1 MNFLRNITIRAMLL
15 IILGAFLLL
24 WASVS
29 LYSMSSLGKMTGL
42 LEASE
47 IQKKNVEMLSRGN
60 DQYFRTVTR
69 MVRSMAFM
77 QAGNSAD
84 AEKTLTSAATALKN
98 SSEALEQFKNT
109 DHSIVDPEIATAMV
123 DTWQTVI
130 SNGLQPMLAAVRE
143 NKPDVFQQLFMNTYP
158 PLSVAFGGAM
168 EKYQNSITSRSTE
181 SLQQVYSLLSWGR
194 SVLMAA
200 LAIGALMLLLTDRY
214 LVNYL
219 VRPLNDIKGHFRV
232 MANGD
237 LGSPVEEFGRNC
249 VGQLIPYLRDVQ
261 SKLISTVS
269 TIRDSSAAIYQGSSE
284 IRSGNNHLSARTE
297 QQAAA
302 LAETAAS
309 MEQLSATVKQNA
321 DNVHQASTLSQD
333 AAVAARRGGE
343 VASDVV
349 ETMASITTSSKKI
362 ADITSVINGIAFQTN
377 ILALNAAVE
386 AARAGEQGRGFAVVA
401 GEVRSLAQR
410 SAQAA
415 KEIES
420 LIAESVQRVGKG
432 SEQVAQTG
440 DVMNSIIVAV
450 TRVNDLMGE
459 IANASDEQSR
469 GISQVGQAVAEMDG
483 VTQQNASLVEQSAGA
498 AASLEDQARQL
509 TEAVALFKLSEQDK
523 RPSQSVALPRKSAT
537 PAATALLASSSKKG
551 ASANDNWE
559 TF

>member
-15 IILGAFLLL
+15 SVLAAFLLL
-24 WASVS
+24 WAGVS
-29 LYSMSSLGKMTGL
+29 LYGMSTLSKMMGL
-42 LEASE
+42 IEASE

-69 MVRSMAFM
+69 MVRSMDFK

-84 AEKTLTSAATALKN
+84 AEKTLTAAATAFKN
-98 SSEALEQFKNT
+98 TSEALEQFSKT
-109 DHSIVDPEIATAMV
+109 DHSIVAPEIASTMV
-123 DTWQTVI
+123 NTWQALI
-130 SNGLQPMLAAVRE
+130 SNALQPMIAAAQE
-143 NKPDVFQQLFMNTYP
+143 NKFEVFQQLFLNTYP
-158 PLSVAFGGAM
+158 PLSIAFGGAM
-168 EKYQNSITSRSTE
+168 EKYYYSITSRSTE
-181 SLQQVYSLLSWGR
+181 SLHQVYSLLSLGK
-194 SVLMAA
+194 SVLLVAFVV
-200 LAIGALMLLLTDRY
+200 GVLMLLLTDRY

-219 VRPLNDIKGHFRV
+219 VRPLNDIKAHFRV
-232 MANGD
+232 MADGD
-237 LGSPVEEFGRNC
+237 LGSPLIEFGRNC

-261 SKLISTVS
+261 NKLIGTVS
-269 TIRDSSAAIYQGSSE
+269 VIRDSSGALYQGSSE
-284 IRSGNNHLSARTE
+284 IRSSNNHLSLRTE
-297 QQAAA
+297 QQASA

-309 MEQLSATVKQNA
+309 MEQLSATVIQNA
-321 DNVHQASTLSQD
+321 SNVHQASTLSQD

-349 ETMASITTSSKKI
+349 ETMDSITTSSKKI
-362 ADITSVINGIAFQTN
+362 ADITNVINGIAFQTN

-401 GEVRSLAQR
+401 GEVRNLAQR

-415 KEIES
+415 KEIET
-420 LIAESVQRVGKG
+420 LIAESVERVGKG

-440 DVMNSIIVAV
+440 KVMNAIIVAV

-459 IANASDEQSR
+459 IASASDEQSR

-509 TEAVALFKLSEQDK
+509 TEAVALFKLSNQDE
-523 RPSQSVALPRKSAT
+523 RPSVAAALPRKSAA
-537 PAATALLASSSKKG
+537 PAPALLASSKKG